1 MGNGLSS
8 KSKKTAI
15 GASVVLGSFGI
26 GGAGFALLSG
36 GTASATAAPSTATAS
51 PNTKGQAVR
60 KFLRRHTVDAT
71 VTVKT
76 KNGYET
82 LNLARGTVG
91 AISISSITST
101 GSITVN
107 SPDGTSLTAK
117 INAQTKFHN
126 TTEQQLA
133 TGDKVGV
140 LAYEGVAK
148 WVNTP
153 KTTTSGASS

>member
-1 MGNGLSS
+1 MRNGLSS
-8 KSKKTAI
+8 KAKKTAI

-36 GTASATAAPSTATAS
+36 GTASAATAPSPATAS
-51 PNTKGQAVR
+51 PNTKAQAVR

-91 AISISSITST
+91 AISSD
-101 GSITVN
+101 SITVD